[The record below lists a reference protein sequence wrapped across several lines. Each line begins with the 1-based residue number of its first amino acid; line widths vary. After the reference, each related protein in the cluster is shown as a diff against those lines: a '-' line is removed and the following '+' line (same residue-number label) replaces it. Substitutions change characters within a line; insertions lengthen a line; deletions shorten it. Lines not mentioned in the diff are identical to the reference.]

1 MKKVPNTAAPSVRV
15 LVIPSS
21 RVGGTRTAV
30 LPCHCAAAL
39 AEMILEEQERE
50 KQKRLLLGLPSE
62 SEADDG
68 DLDDAI
74 RATVDR
80 IQYLLRKATAK
91 SGKLETTVTA
101 VVASIRGMSPPP
113 KPRWVSL

>member
-1 MKKVPNTAAPSVRV
+1 
-15 LVIPSS
+15 
-21 RVGGTRTAV
+21 
-30 LPCHCAAAL
+30 
-39 AEMILEEQERE
+39 MILEEQERE

-62 SEADDG
+62 SDADDG
-68 DLDDAI
+68 DLDEAI

-113 KPRWVSL
+113 KPRWVPL